1 MVHKVLFQHNM
12 LKPVRVRAGLGQGA
26 RTNPLPYFINDSESI
41 NALIKR
47 QINHKGQSIDVF
59 VGKMEELAR
68 SQEAKLQE
76 PVIGIC
82 DLKLSANAKRF
93 EISQT
98 TWFSMP
104 EERRRAHLKKFSES
118 FQPFAEENS
127 RYDTQEVT
135 AIPDETH
142 CICVLTSTLSSSSVQ
157 KLFIG
162 PDDTGI

>member
-1 MVHKVLFQHNM
+1 MFGCRFRVLIPALHCDAAP
-12 LKPVRVRAGLGQGA
+12 LIGLFYYDVVSFPQLLECYCL
-26 RTNPLPYFINDSESI
+26 PLLNI
-41 NALIKR
+41 
-47 QINHKGQSIDVF
+47 VF

-76 PVIGIC
+76 AVIGIG
-82 DLKLSANAKRF
+82 DLKLFANAKRF

-118 FQPFAEENS
+118 FQPFAEDNS
-127 RYDTQEVT
+127 TYDTPEVT

-142 CICVLTSTLSSSSVQ
+142 SMCPHAHIVLFLRSKVVHWS
-157 KLFIG
+157 G
-162 PDDTGI
+162 